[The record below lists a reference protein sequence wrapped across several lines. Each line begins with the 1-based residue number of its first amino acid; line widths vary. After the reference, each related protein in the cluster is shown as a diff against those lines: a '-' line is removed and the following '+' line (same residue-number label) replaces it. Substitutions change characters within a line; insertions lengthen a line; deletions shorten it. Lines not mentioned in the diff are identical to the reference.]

1 MSVPRTANYWPTE
14 QQALILRAALSP
26 PEPAMTAW
34 LSLRER
40 LDLDSIDPASQR
52 LLPLLE
58 RSLKRLGVEDPML
71 ARCKGI
77 HRYHW
82 SRNQVLFHRG
92 GALLAALAAA
102 GVETLLLKGA
112 ALVTRYYGDPGLRPM
127 NDFDVAVPAA
137 AAVEAVAVLE
147 RSGWSPAYRI
157 TPSFRRVKH
166 AALFEDRAGRH
177 CDLHWRI
184 LEESSQPADD
194 EDLWSASDEIEF
206 LGQRT
211 RILSP
216 ADQLLHVCVHGA
228 RWAPEAGIRWIA
240 DAMLIIAAGGI
251 DWLRLADGAGKRR
264 FVLRMRESLEFL
276 RTAFG
281 APIPEAVVADLRAR
295 PATRLEHLERR
306 ILSREHRLLGQL
318 PVYWCHHLR
327 AHDGVPLPAAVAT
340 FARYLQHAWGLEAL
354 REVPRNALARAV
366 RRLGGRRLRQPGA
379 EAR

>member
-1 MSVPRTANYWPTE
+1 VSTPGTANYWPTE
-14 QQALILRAALSP
+14 QQTLILRAALSP
-26 PEPAMTAW
+26 SESAMNAW
-34 LSLRER
+34 LSLRGR
-40 LDLDSIDPASQR
+40 LDLDSIDLASQR

-58 RSLKRLGVEDPML
+58 RNLTRLGIKDPL
-71 ARCKGI
+71 LVRCKGI

-92 GALLAALAAA
+92 RDLLAALAAA
-102 GVETLLLKGA
+102 GVDTLLLKGA

-137 AAVEAVAVLE
+137 AAAEAVAVLE
-147 RSGWSPAYRI
+147 RSGWSSVYRI

-166 AALFEDRAGRH
+166 AALFEDRGRRH

-184 LEESSQPADD
+184 LEESSQAADD
-194 EDLWSASDEIEF
+194 EDLWRASDEIEF
-206 LGQRT
+206 QGQRI

-228 RWAPEAGIRWIA
+228 RWAPDAGIRWIA

-251 DWLRLADGAGKRR
+251 DWQRLADGAGKRR
-264 FVLRMRESLEFL
+264 FVLRMRETLEFL
-276 RTAFG
+276 RTAMA
-281 APIPEAVVADLRAR
+281 APIPDAVVADLRAR
-295 PATRLEHLERR
+295 PETRIERLERQ

-318 PVYWCHHLR
+318 PLYWCQHVR
-327 AHDGVPLPAAVAT
+327 AHDGVPLPAAAAT

-354 REVPRNALARAV
+354 REVPRSALARAA
-366 RRLGGRRLRQPGA
+366 RRLFRQPGA
-379 EAR
+379 GVH

>member
-1 MSVPRTANYWPTE
+1 MSAPGTANYWPTE

-34 LSLRER
+34 LSLRGR
-40 LDLDSIDPASQR
+40 LDLDSIDLASQR

-58 RSLKRLGVEDPML
+58 RNLTRLGIEDPVL
-71 ARCKGI
+71 VRCKGI

-147 RSGWSPAYRI
+147 RSGWSSVYRI

-166 AALFEDRAGRH
+166 AALFEDQGRRH

-184 LEESSQPADD
+184 LEESPQAAAD
-194 EDLWSASDEIEF
+194 EDLWSASDAIEF
-206 LGQRT
+206 QGQRT

-251 DWLRLADGAGKRR
+251 DWRRLVDGAGTRR
-264 FVLRMRESLEFL
+264 FVLRMRETLEFL
-276 RTAFG
+276 RTAMA
-281 APIPEAVVADLRAR
+281 APIPDTVVADLRAR
-295 PATRLEHLERR
+295 PETRLERLERR
-306 ILSREHRLLGQL
+306 ILSREHRLLGGL
-318 PVYWCHHLR
+318 PLYWCHHVR
-327 AHDGVPLPAAVAT
+327 GHDGVPLPTAAAT
-340 FARYLQHAWGLEAL
+340 FPRYLQHTWGLEAL
-354 REVPRNALARAV
+354 REVPRGALARAA
-366 RRLGGRRLRQPGA
+366 RRLFRQPGA
-379 EAR
+379 GVQ